1 MEDDFSKVINV
12 INELGIIRSNVPQ
25 FLFYDSVFHE
35 QSLSVRQGIEKHKE
49 EQGNCDEI
57 DFIINSPG
65 GLADDAYRIIRTL
78 RKSFKTVNIIVPFW
92 VKSAATLLSLGGTTI
107 VMDEYGEF
115 GPLDAQLG
123 KERDDSPELER
134 ESALNDEHSLRRI
147 EMRFKEMY
155 ETMYIRLYEHKKIN
169 IPKSELSQQ
178 LLKNLSKFYEPLL
191 SQINPYKLGDKRRK
205 LDIGGQY
212 ATRILAQFSELK
224 EPGKIRSFVDFL
236 VDGCPDH
243 GYVIDYDLMKM
254 FLPNIKSSNEA
265 YGKDY
270 QRKLSELSMLFIG
283 EDYDEFIGFIK
294 PIQDSETKNLDKKT
308 GAILAVNNSGNVIE
322 EKELNNI

>member
-1 MEDDFSKVINV
+1 
-12 INELGIIRSNVPQ
+12 
-25 FLFYDSVFHE
+25 
-35 QSLSVRQGIEKHKE
+35 
-49 EQGNCDEI
+49 
-57 DFIINSPG
+57 
-65 GLADDAYRIIRTL
+65 
-78 RKSFKTVNIIVPFW
+78 
-92 VKSAATLLSLGGTTI
+92 
-107 VMDEYGEF
+107 MDEFGEF

-205 LDIGGQY
+205 LDIGGHY

-224 EPGKIRSFVDFL
+224 EPSKIRSFVDYL

-254 FLPNIKSSNEA
+254 FLPNIKRSEEA
-265 YGKDY
+265 YGNEY
-270 QRKLSELSMLFIG
+270 QKKLSELSMLFIG

-294 PIQDSETKNLDKKT
+294 PVEDGKTNSDKETATL
-308 GAILAVNNSGNVIE
+308 LAVNNNGNVIE
-322 EKELNNI
+322 EKEFTK

>member
-1 MEDDFSKVINV
+1 MEEDFLKVIDV
-12 INELGIIRSNVPQ
+12 ITELGVIRGNVPQ

-35 QSLSVRQGIEKHKE
+35 QTLSVRIEIEKHKE
-49 EQGNCDEI
+49 EKGICDEI

-169 IPKSELSQQ
+169 LPKSDLSQQ
-178 LLKNLSKFYEPLL
+178 LFSNLSKFYEPLL
-191 SQINPYKLGDKRRK
+191 SQINPYKLGEKRRK

-212 ATRILAQFSELK
+212 AARILAQFSELK
-224 EPGKIRSFVDFL
+224 DPGKIRSFVDYL

-243 GYVIDYDLMKM
+243 SYVIDYDLMKI
-254 FLPNIKSSNEA
+254 FLPNIKRSDEA
-265 YGKDY
+265 YGKEY
-270 QRKLSELSMLFIG
+270 QKKLSELSMLFIG
-283 EDYDEFIGFIK
+283 QDFDEFIGFIK
-294 PIQDSETKNLDKKT
+294 PVEVGEPASLDNEQETTLV
-308 GAILAVNNSGNVIE
+308 VNNNGNVVTEGIV
-322 EKELNNI
+322 KQ